1 MFLAA
6 SRTGEILKDKNH
18 NGHHI
23 SSLFKPSPELP
34 RVCLQPKVDR
44 RASKVDCLTN
54 LAGLLWR
61 LNAISALCVG
71 VGWGGGCLVYK

>member
-23 SSLFKPSPELP
+23 SSLFKPSPEPP
-34 RVCLQPKVDR
+34 RVCLQPNVDR

-61 LNAISALCVG
+61 LNAISALCVW
-71 VGWGGGCLVYK
+71 VGWGVSGI